1 MSSRIVPT
9 TIIGPKGLLRD
20 SLASLLGGYSYR
32 VTDSCHTAADM
43 PVPSDEE
50 STRMVLLT
58 TRTVDL
64 TVAECANV
72 RRTCRNCKIV
82 AVLEHLQDEDF
93 QKLAH
98 SAIDGCVPL
107 DVPQD
112 VLTRTLDLVM
122 SGAARII
129 VLADEP
135 CVNISPSGDGQQKA
149 DSGIGPS
156 SGSPCRRDL
165 SDTETVKV
173 TNHNGPPPVPD
184 VKPSSCLSKPFA
196 VCEPTISVS
205 KSNHGFNTQR
215 LSPHLAGRGLRT
227 VLFSPGPGLKAHH
240 ADDLEREQPVATAR
254 GGDLPTTAALP
265 ALSERERQI
274 IDGLIK
280 GQSNKT
286 IARACGI
293 TEATVKVHMKAILR
307 KVPCSNRTQVAI
319 WALEHGDT
327 FRAPPMKGTSMK
339 GTSMAPNL
347 RLAK

>member
-1 MSSRIVPT
+1 MSSRTVPT

-32 VTDSCHTAADM
+32 VTDSRHTAADM
-43 PVPSDEE
+43 PIPPEE
-50 STRMVLLT
+50 DSPRMVLLT
-58 TRTVDL
+58 GRSVDQ

-72 RRTCRNCKIV
+72 RRICQNCKIV
-82 AVLEHLQDEDF
+82 AVLEHLLDEDF

-107 DVPQD
+107 DVSQD

-135 CVNISPSGDGQQKA
+135 GVTISPSGDGQKA
-149 DSGIGPS
+149 HAAVEPSSDGPS
-156 SGSPCRRDL
+156 PQNL
-165 SDTETVKV
+165 SDMATVI
-173 TNHNGPPPVPD
+173 NHDGPLNGPPPVPD
-184 VKPSSCLSKPFA
+184 AKAAFSAKAFA
-196 VCEPTISVS
+196 VREPTISVS
-205 KSNHGFNTQR
+205 KLSHGPNTQR
-215 LSPHLAGRGLRT
+215 LSPHLTGRNPST
-227 VLFSPGPGLKAHH
+227 VLFAPGPGLGGHH
-240 ADDLEREQPVATAR
+240 AGDLEREQLVASAR
-254 GGDLPTTAALP
+254 SVGLPTTAAIP

-319 WALEHGDT
+319 WALEHGDVVH
-327 FRAPPMKGTSMK
+327 APRMAG
-339 GTSMAPNL
+339 MAPNL

>member
-43 PVPSDEE
+43 PVPLEE
-50 STRMVLLT
+50 DSPRMVLLT
-58 TRTVDL
+58 TRNVDL
-64 TVAECANV
+64 TVAECASV
-72 RRTCRNCKIV
+72 RRICPNCKIV
-82 AVLEHLQDEDF
+82 AVLEHLLDEDF

-107 DVPQD
+107 DVSQD

-135 CVNISPSGDGQQKA
+135 CLHISPPGDGQKA
-149 DSGIGPS
+149 NPGIGPGD
-156 SGSPCRRDL
+156 SGPSRPNL
-165 SDTETVKV
+165 SDAATATL
-173 TNHNGPPPVPD
+173 TNHNGPLNGPLPVPD
-184 VKPSSCLSKPFA
+184 VKAGFSVSKAFA
-196 VCEPTISVS
+196 VREPTISVS
-205 KSNHGFNTQR
+205 KFSHGANTQR
-215 LSPHLAGRGLRT
+215 LSPHLSGRGPRT
-227 VLFSPGPGLKAHH
+227 VLFSPGPGLGGHH
-240 ADDLEREQPVATAR
+240 ADDLEREQLVATAR
-254 GGDLPTTAALP
+254 SGDLQTAAAIP
-265 ALSERERQI
+265 SLSERERQI

-286 IARACGI
+286 IARAFGI

-319 WALEHGDT
+319 WALAQGDALHAS
-327 FRAPPMKGTSMK
+327 RMS

>member
-32 VTDSCHTAADM
+32 VTDSFHTAADM
-43 PVPSDEE
+43 PLPSEE
-50 STRMVLLT
+50 DGPRMVLLT
-58 TRTVDL
+58 ARTVDL

-72 RRTCRNCKIV
+72 RRICQNCKIV
-82 AVLEHLQDEDF
+82 AVLENLQDEDF

-107 DVPQD
+107 DVSQD
-112 VLTRTLDLVM
+112 VLTRTLDLIM

-135 CVNISPSGDGQQKA
+135 CLNISPSGDGQKA

-156 SGSPCRRDL
+156 SGDPSGQNL
-165 SDTETVKV
+165 SDTETATI
-173 TNHNGPPPVPD
+173 TNHDGPINGPSPVPN
-184 VKPSSCLSKPFA
+184 VSSLSKAFA
-196 VCEPTISVS
+196 VGKPTISVP
-205 KSNHGFNTQR
+205 KPNHGSTTQR
-215 LSPHLAGRGLRT
+215 LSPHLSGRGPRT
-227 VLFSPGPGLKAHH
+227 ALFAPGPGLSGHRP
-240 ADDLEREQPVATAR
+240 DGINREKLVATAR
-254 GGDLPTTAALP
+254 SSDLQTAAAIP
-265 ALSERERQI
+265 SLSERERQI

-286 IARACGI
+286 IARACEI

-319 WALEHGDT
+319 WALEQGDAL
-327 FRAPPMKGTSMK
+327 RASRMSGGSA
-339 GTSMAPNL
+339 GRSL

>member
-32 VTDSCHTAADM
+32 VTDSFHTAADM
-43 PVPSDEE
+43 PLPSEE
-50 STRMVLLT
+50 DGPRMVLLT
-58 TRTVDL
+58 ARTVDL

-72 RRTCRNCKIV
+72 RRICQNCKIV
-82 AVLEHLQDEDF
+82 AVLENLQDEDF

-107 DVPQD
+107 DVSQD
-112 VLTRTLDLVM
+112 VLTRTLDLIM

-135 CVNISPSGDGQQKA
+135 CLNISPSGDGQKA

-156 SGSPCRRDL
+156 SGDPSGQNL
-165 SDTETVKV
+165 SDTETATI
-173 TNHNGPPPVPD
+173 TNRDGPINGPSPVPN
-184 VKPSSCLSKPFA
+184 VKPGSSLSKAFA
-196 VCEPTISVS
+196 VGKPTISVP
-205 KSNHGFNTQR
+205 KLNHGSTTQR
-215 LSPHLAGRGLRT
+215 LSPHLSGRGPRT
-227 VLFSPGPGLKAHH
+227 ALFAPGPGLSGHRP
-240 ADDLEREQPVATAR
+240 DGINREKLVATAR
-254 GGDLPTTAALP
+254 SSDLQTAAAIP
-265 ALSERERQI
+265 SLSERERQI

-286 IARACGI
+286 IARACEI

-319 WALEHGDT
+319 WALEQGDAL
-327 FRAPPMKGTSMK
+327 RASRLSGGSA
-339 GTSMAPNL
+339 GRSL

>member
-43 PVPSDEE
+43 QVPSEEE
-50 STRMVLLT
+50 SPRMVLLT
-58 TRTVDL
+58 ARTVDL

-72 RRTCRNCKIV
+72 RRTCQNCKIV
-82 AVLEHLQDEDF
+82 AVLETFQDEDF

-107 DVPQD
+107 DVSQD

-129 VLADEP
+129 VLVDEP
-135 CVNISPSGDGQQKA
+135 CLDISSSGDGQQKA

-156 SGSPCRRDL
+156 SGEACRRNL
-165 SDTETVKV
+165 SDTETMKV
-173 TNHNGPPPVPD
+173 TNLDGPPPVPD
-184 VKPSSCLSKPFA
+184 VKPSSSLSKPF
-196 VCEPTISVS
+196 CEPTISVS

-215 LSPHLAGRGLRT
+215 LSPHVAGRGLRS
-227 VLFSPGPGLKAHH
+227 VLFAPGPGLNSHH
-240 ADDLEREQPVATAR
+240 ADGLEREQPVAIAR
-254 GGDLPTTAALP
+254 SGDLPTTATIR

-280 GQSNKT
+280 GQPNKT

-293 TEATVKVHMKAILR
+293 AEATVKVHMKAILR

-319 WALEHGDT
+319 WALEQGDAL
-327 FRAPPMKGTSMK
+327 RAPPMKGTSM
-339 GTSMAPNL
+339 APNL
-347 RLAK
+347 HLAK

>member
-1 MSSRIVPT
+1 MSSRTVPT

-32 VTDSCHTAADM
+32 VTDSRDTAADM
-43 PVPSDEE
+43 PGPPEE
-50 STRMVLLT
+50 ETPRMVLLMG
-58 TRTVDL
+58 RTVDH

-72 RRTCRNCKIV
+72 RRICRNCKIV
-82 AVLEHLQDEDF
+82 AVLEHLLDEDF

-107 DVPQD
+107 DVSQD

-135 CVNISPSGDGQQKA
+135 CFSISPSGNGQKVNAGIEQSGDGASQ
-149 DSGIGPS
+149 S
-156 SGSPCRRDL
+156 L
-165 SDTETVKV
+165 SDTTTVI
-173 TNHNGPPPVPD
+173 NHDGPLNGPPPVPEIVPD
-184 VKPSSCLSKPFA
+184 AKAAFSAKAFA
-196 VCEPTISVS
+196 VREPTISVS
-205 KSNHGFNTQR
+205 KLSHGPNTQR
-215 LSPHLAGRGLRT
+215 LIPHLTGRNPRT
-227 VLFSPGPGLKAHH
+227 VLFAPGPGLGGHH
-240 ADDLEREQPVATAR
+240 TADLEREQLVASARSGGLPATA
-254 GGDLPTTAALP
+254 AIP

-274 IDGLIK
+274 VDGLIK

-319 WALEHGDT
+319 WALEHADDIHPL
-327 FRAPPMKGTSMK
+327 RMSGTSMP
-339 GTSMAPNL
+339 PNL